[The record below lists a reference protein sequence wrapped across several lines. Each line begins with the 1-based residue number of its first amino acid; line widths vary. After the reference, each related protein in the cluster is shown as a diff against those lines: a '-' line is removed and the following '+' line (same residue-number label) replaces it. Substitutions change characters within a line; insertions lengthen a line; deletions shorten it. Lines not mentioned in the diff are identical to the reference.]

1 MTSLQEILQRSGNPF
16 SAFEPR
22 SGNFWEEEQDA
33 NFTVDSIHQDELNQ
47 MMVEIE
53 RVAQNRQTRTIV
65 LRGETASGKS
75 YLLGR
80 LKKQLNPKAFF
91 AYIGSWAAHDY
102 IWRHIL
108 RHTVDSLMHI
118 PEGEQES
125 QLLLWMKGLSAFQ
138 EQSLRKKI
146 LGERGLFIQNFRG
159 TYPVGIYRPKE
170 FFGVL
175 YDLTNPELYALA
187 CDWLR
192 GEDLETRDLRVLGVR
207 SSLESE
213 DAAQNIL
220 SNFGK
225 IAIKASYP
233 IVLCFD
239 QLDQALQPPN
249 GQLGLQALLSVNT
262 TIHNEKLKNFALII
276 SILKQTWRENEKYL
290 LAADKDRFDREIELK
305 DIDLKQA
312 EALWAKHLYP
322 IHQQVKSP
330 PKSPIEPLTRQDLEK
345 SFPSGKTQPRYVIK
359 LGEKLIQEYKLETPQ
374 IEPTD
379 SHTFFKQIWD
389 KELATAQNKIERIR
403 QFSSQDL
410 IKILQQ
416 ALTALQIKAVKSNF
430 LSSKTYT
437 SSSLSYQHPKSQQT
451 VGVVWIEAPKL
462 QSFFYCVQA
471 CKKDIQSKKCETLF
485 LIRSESLGQ
494 SGNRGYTLFQEIFNG
509 APNRHLNPH
518 LDSVHY
524 LATYSNLVKAAGA
537 GELVVGYDTPN
548 VPELEALVRESK
560 ELHKCT
566 LLQELGIVPA
576 QKAASFSN
584 DREKIEL
591 LLSEAKVYLWNVIKI
606 EGMIGLL
613 NLIDRTQ
620 NQPKFQHL
628 DNIQLNQLVREL
640 MQEHPLNIIGN
651 EAKPE
656 SLCICYIPQR

>member
-1 MTSLQEILQRSGNPF
+1 MTSLQEIIQRSGNPF
-16 SAFEPR
+16 STFEPR
-22 SGNFWEEEQDA
+22 SGNFWKEEQDA
-33 NFTVDSIHQDELNQ
+33 NFTVNSIHQDELNQ

-65 LRGETASGKS
+65 IRGETASGKS

-80 LKKQLNPKAFF
+80 LKKQLNPKALF

-102 IWRHIL
+102 IWRHTL
-108 RHTVDSLMHI
+108 RHTVDSLMET
-118 PEGEQES
+118 PEGQQES

-175 YDLTNPELYALA
+175 YDLTNPELYVLA

-192 GEDLETRDLRVLGVR
+192 GEDLETRDLRILGVR

-213 DAAQNIL
+213 YDAQNIL

-225 IAIKASYP
+225 IAIQASYP

-290 LAADKDRFDREIELK
+290 LAADKDRFDREIDLR
-305 DIDLKQA
+305 DINLEQA

-322 IHQQVKSP
+322 IHKQVKP
-330 PKSPIEPLTRQDLEK
+330 KPKSPIEPLTRQDLETA
-345 SFPSGKTQPRYVIK
+345 FPSGKTQPRYVIQVGK
-359 LGEKLIQEYKLETPQ
+359 KLIQEYKLGTPQ
-374 IEPTD
+374 VAPPD
-379 SHTFFKQIWD
+379 RDAYFQQIWD
-389 KELATAQNKIERIR
+389 KELTSVQNKVLRVR
-403 QFSSQDL
+403 QFSCQDL
-410 IKILQQ
+410 IKMLQQ
-416 ALTALQIKAVKSNF
+416 ALSALQVKNIKSHF
-430 LSSKTYT
+430 LTSKTYT
-437 SSSLSYQHPKSQQT
+437 SFSLSYQHPNSKQT

-471 CKKDIQSKKCETLF
+471 CKKDIKSKQCDTLF

-494 SGNRGYTLFQEIFNG
+494 SGNKGYTLFQEIFNG
-509 APNRHLNPH
+509 APHRHLNPH

-576 QKAASFSN
+576 KKVSEEDK
-584 DREKIEL
+584 DRQQQRWQD
-591 LLSEAKVYLWNVIKI
+591 AKRYLV
-606 EGMIGLL
+606 
-613 NLIDRTQ
+613 NLIKTQ
-620 NQPKFQHL
+620 MILALDALVQMTKTQPKFDRL
-628 DNIQLNQLVREL
+628 EEEAIQKIIREL
-640 MQEHPLNIIGN
+640 EQEGFIKVNWDRSN
-651 EAKPE
+651 PE
-656 SLCICYIPQR
+656 SSLVYLQPKN